1 MECADCVFSVT
12 YVAFSATIVVNS
24 DNYVRCNDNA
34 ESAEK
39 YVLDYC
45 GIVGSVG
52 SVCLESKTRR
62 RMARNELRKCLRNGN
77 FNLIISDLKNHFRKK
92 KIVGI

>member
-1 MECADCVFSVT
+1 MKWNALTVCL
-12 YVAFSATIVVNS
+12 VNS

-34 ESAEK
+34 EK

-45 GIVGSVG
+45 VIVSSVG
-52 SVCLESKTRR
+52 SVCLESITRR

-92 KIVGI
+92 IKNLLGSNYLIEDRNEY

>member
-1 MECADCVFSVT
+1 MKWNALTVCL
-12 YVAFSATIVVNS
+12 VNS

-45 GIVGSVG
+45 GIVGSV
-52 SVCLESKTRR
+52 
-62 RMARNELRKCLRNGN
+62 
-77 FNLIISDLKNHFRKK
+77 
-92 KIVGI
+92 